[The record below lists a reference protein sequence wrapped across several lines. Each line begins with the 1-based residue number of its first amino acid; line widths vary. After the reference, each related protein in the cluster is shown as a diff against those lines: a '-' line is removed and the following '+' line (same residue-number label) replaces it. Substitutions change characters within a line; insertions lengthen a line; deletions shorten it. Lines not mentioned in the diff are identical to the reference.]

1 MAKFIKIRPC
11 RGRARTYLLNLAY
24 FEWNL
29 YKMIQLLSV
38 QLLINLV
45 AKKSEEDEVG
55 GISCVSIITKDVLSI
70 AHHLMEL
77 LLLRK
82 IAQSALILLGA
93 EQNLIKEILS
103 LALR

>member
-1 MAKFIKIRPC
+1 
-11 RGRARTYLLNLAY
+11 
-24 FEWNL
+24 
-29 YKMIQLLSV
+29 MIQLLSV

-45 AKKSEEDEVG
+45 ANKSEEDEVG
-55 GISCVSIITKDVLSI
+55 GISRVSIITKDVLSI

-82 IAQSALILLGA
+82 TTQSAMILLGA